1 MHNNKKIF
9 LSSIVWGEE
18 YIEYFERL
26 CLKSLLNNNI
36 DRSKKISF
44 NIYCFKSEIN
54 KIKKLENIKKLK
66 KLISINYYFL
76 KKKEKEKYSYVA
88 YYQKKLIDK
97 AKELDSD
104 YFIFC
109 YPDTIFCENYIKFCT
124 TKLEKFSLLL
134 SPAPLVNFEDLP
146 INLAN
151 FSKENLSKIG
161 NKYLS
166 NFYKNRVNDFYQKSN
181 LNLWINEH
189 YTFYKSFNLHILAIK
204 LKSIKKIKNYK
215 YTSFDE
221 NFFTFDN
228 INYQDLY
235 YVKNSQENIILT
247 VESVTSDRNNI
258 KNDKPNFAFTL
269 GHEIEQSIL
278 LKIKKEKNGLN
289 IFSFLHGN
297 YYVVEKRNL
306 SKISSCEFIQSLAFL
321 KKTYSSNK
329 KKSFHQIKSKKIDS
343 SLIHNFKIN
352 TKIKTY
358 EDITHKL
365 YEGVTEENYRNF
377 IKGLNSK
384 FLIFT
389 RSLMLFIVLLIPS
402 SVLPIASKIF
412 SKKIKTFNKTKHDLK
427 FILYATPKKY
437 VLKICAKNIL
447 RIFKNG

>member
-36 DRSKKISF
+36 DRSKKITF

-66 KLISINYYFL
+66 KLISINYYYL
-76 KKKEKEKYSYVA
+76 KKKEKEKYNYVA

-146 INLAN
+146 INLAD

-204 LKSIKKIKNYK
+204 LKSIKEIKNYK

-258 KNDKPNFAFTL
+258 KNDKPNFSLTL

-278 LKIKKEKNGLN
+278 LKIKKEKNDLN

-306 SKISSCEFIQSLAFL
+306 SKISSCKFIQSLAFL
-321 KKTYSSNK
+321 KKIYSSNK
-329 KKSFHQIKSKKIDS
+329 KKSFHQIKKGVIKFAI
-343 SLIHNFKIN
+343 LQKLKIN
-352 TKIKTY
+352 RKSKTY

-412 SKKIKTFNKTKHDLK
+412 SKKVKTFNKTKHDLK

-447 RIFKNG
+447 RIIKNG